1 MDRGDSWTRE
11 PGPRT
16 PKKSVKSAQRLLQ
29 HRFEKFNVMVTP
41 LTTQSFYSPAITT
54 TYEDVIMV

>member
-1 MDRGDSWTRE
+1 MDRGDNWARE

-16 PKKSVKSAQRLLQ
+16 PKKSVKAAQRLLQ
-29 HRFEKFNVMVTP
+29 HRFEKFNVMAPWT
-41 LTTQSFYSPAITT
+41 TTQSFYSPAITT